1 MTNILEKIIQEKKE
15 TLTEIKKNNSLESLE
30 DKIKTINTFL
40 DFKNA
45 ISNNKKISL
54 ISEIKKASPSAGIL
68 VKDFN
73 HLNIAKLYV
82 DNGRHVYLF

>member
-40 DFKNA
+40 DFKNELV
-45 ISNNKKISL
+45 IIRKYLLYLKLKKQVHQL
-54 ISEIKKASPSAGIL
+54 E
-68 VKDFN
+68 
-73 HLNIAKLYV
+73 Y
-82 DNGRHVYLF
+82 